1 MGGGSW
7 MNVIGVAGVTSV
19 VVCQET
25 FVIPN
30 RFGNLLDGV
39 CPTVVQ
45 QKNSLFLVAEFG
57 TMFQAAGLLYAGLT
71 VVMNAARGEVRAHA
85 GPEGGDAGDCV

>member
-25 FVIPN
+25 FVIPD
-30 RFGNLLDGV
+30 RFGNLLEGSV
-39 CPTVVQ
+39 LPQFSKRTV
-45 QKNSLFLVAEFG
+45 SF
-57 TMFQAAGLLYAGLT
+57 
-71 VVMNAARGEVRAHA
+71 
-85 GPEGGDAGDCV
+85 